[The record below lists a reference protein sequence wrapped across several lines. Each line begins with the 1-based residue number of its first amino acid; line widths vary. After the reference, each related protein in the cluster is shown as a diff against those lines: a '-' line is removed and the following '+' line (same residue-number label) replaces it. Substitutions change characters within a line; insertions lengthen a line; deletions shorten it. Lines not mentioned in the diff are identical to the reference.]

1 MAIQIKNKSKVEIG
15 VVPTHLMF
23 VGALAPDESGKL
35 PRTNSGDLKIVSGM
49 RLLCRTSPVKLN
61 NVQVTLFPGTDS
73 KDLDDM
79 FKGLRALKLQVH
91 LIMMVGGA
99 NPLNPK
105 DEDAVVEMLN
115 SGLAVAKKYKVKHVS
130 STSFE
135 EWLSGKKLKGKAFDN
150 AVKQVINVHARCYK
164 ESGLEKSSVVAWH
177 LEFLRGVEF
186 QNFTNAAKAA
196 KVVIGINKKIKK
208 KFFKLMIDA
217 AHCGDSDLSV
227 TENEKVIKELAKA
240 DALGIFHA
248 SAKTTRGCLSTD
260 DGWIG
265 ALLAAY
271 APTGKLKHVFVELFH
286 HQDPAL
292 APLRKAV
299 KGHGVDTTDGRTY
312 NKCVTDGVIEVAHRL
327 NNLAARKL
335 ITF

>member
-115 SGLAVAKKYKVKHVS
+115 SGLAVAKKYKVK
-130 STSFE
+130 FE
-135 EWLSGKKLKGKAFDN
+135 IA
-150 AVKQVINVHARCYK
+150 
-164 ESGLEKSSVVAWH
+164 
-177 LEFLRGVEF
+177 
-186 QNFTNAAKAA
+186 
-196 KVVIGINKKIKK
+196 
-208 KFFKLMIDA
+208 ID
-217 AHCGDSDLSV
+217 
-227 TENEKVIKELAKA
+227 
-240 DALGIFHA
+240 F
-248 SAKTTRGCLSTD
+248 
-260 DGWIG
+260 
-265 ALLAAY
+265 
-271 APTGKLKHVFVELFH
+271 P
-286 HQDPAL
+286 
-292 APLRKAV
+292 
-299 KGHGVDTTDGRTY
+299 
-312 NKCVTDGVIEVAHRL
+312 
-327 NNLAARKL
+327 
-335 ITF
+335 

>member
-105 DEDAVVEMLN
+105 DEDAVVRCSTPVSRWPRN
-115 SGLAVAKKYKVKHVS
+115 IKVKHVS

-150 AVKQVINVHARCYK
+150 AVKQVINLHARCYK
-164 ESGLEKSSVVAWH
+164 ESALEKSSVVAWH

-186 QNFTNAAKAA
+186 QNFHQCSQSGK
-196 KVVIGINKKIKK
+196 GGHWNK
-208 KFFKLMIDA
+208 
-217 AHCGDSDLSV
+217 
-227 TENEKVIKELAKA
+227 
-240 DALGIFHA
+240 
-248 SAKTTRGCLSTD
+248 
-260 DGWIG
+260 
-265 ALLAAY
+265 
-271 APTGKLKHVFVELFH
+271 
-286 HQDPAL
+286 
-292 APLRKAV
+292 
-299 KGHGVDTTDGRTY
+299 
-312 NKCVTDGVIEVAHRL
+312 
-327 NNLAARKL
+327 
-335 ITF
+335 

>member
-1 MAIQIKNKSKVEIG
+1 MAVQIPNKSKVELG
-15 VVPTHLMF
+15 VVPTHLKF
-23 VGALAPDESGKL
+23 VGALVPDESGKL
-35 PRTNSGDLKIVSGM
+35 PRTNSGDLKVVSGM
-49 RLLCRTSPVKLN
+49 RAVCKSSPVKIDN
-61 NVQVTLFPGTDS
+61 TQITLFPGTDA
-73 KDLDDM
+73 KDLQDLM
-79 FKGLRALKLQVH
+79 KGMKALKLKVH

-105 DEDAVVEMLN
+105 DEDAVVDMLN
-115 SGLAVAKKYKVKHVS
+115 SGLAVAKKFKVKHVS

-135 EWLSGKKLKGKAFDN
+135 EWLQGKPLKGKAFDN
-150 AVKQVINVHARCYK
+150 AVKQVVKVHARCYR
-164 ESGLEKSSVVAWH
+164 ESDLANSCIEAWH
-177 LEFLRGVEF
+177 MEFLRGVEF

-196 KVVIGINKKIKK
+196 TVVKAINQRIRS
-208 KFFKLMIDA
+208 KFFKVMIDA
-217 AHCGDSDLSV
+217 AHCGDSDLSIP
-227 TENEKVIKELAKA
+227 ENEAVIKDLAKR

-292 APLRKAV
+292 EPLRELV
-299 KGHGVDTTDGRTY
+299 DGHGVDTLDGRTY
-312 NKCVTDGVIEVAHRL
+312 NKAVVDGLVDVTRRL
-327 NNLAARKL
+327 NNLVARKIL
-335 ITF
+335 S

>member
-1 MAIQIKNKSKVEIG
+1 MEIKNKSKVKIG

-35 PRTNSGDLKIVSGM
+35 PRTRSGDLKIVSGM
-49 RLLCRTSPVKLN
+49 RLLCRTSPVKLDT
-61 NVQVTLFPGTDS
+61 VQVTLFPGTDP
-73 KDLDDM
+73 KDLQDM
-79 FKGLRALKLQVH
+79 FKGLKSLKLEVH

-105 DEDAVVEMLN
+105 DEDAVVDMLN

-150 AVKQVINVHARCYK
+150 AVQQVIKLHARCYK
-164 ESGLEKSSVVAWH
+164 ESALDKSSVEAWH

-196 KVVIGINKKIKK
+196 KVVNGINKKIKK
-208 KFFKLMIDA
+208 KFFKVMIDA
-217 AHCGDSDLSV
+217 AHCGDSELNIP
-227 TENEKVIKELAKA
+227 ENEAVIREIAEA
-240 DALGIFHA
+240 GALGIYHA

-265 ALLAAY
+265 ALLTACAK
-271 APTGKLKHVFVELFH
+271 TGDLKFVFVEIFH
-286 HQDPAL
+286 HEDPAL
-292 APLRKAV
+292 QGLRDLDS
-299 KGHGVDTTDGRTY
+299 GHGIDTRDGRSY
-312 NKCVTDGVIEVAHRL
+312 SEAVVDGVVDVARRL
-327 NNLAARKL
+327 NNLKARGIL
-335 ITF
+335 

>member
-23 VGALAPDESGKL
+23 VGALAPDESGNYPVQILVIWKSCRYAPAL
-35 PRTNSGDLKIVSGM
+35 PYFAGKIKQCSGNPFS
-49 RLLCRTSPVKLN
+49 
-61 NVQVTLFPGTDS
+61 GTDS

-150 AVKQVINVHARCYK
+150 AVKQVINVHA
-164 ESGLEKSSVVAWH
+164 
-177 LEFLRGVEF
+177 FL
-186 QNFTNAAKAA
+186 
-196 KVVIGINKKIKK
+196 
-208 KFFKLMIDA
+208 
-217 AHCGDSDLSV
+217 
-227 TENEKVIKELAKA
+227 
-240 DALGIFHA
+240 
-248 SAKTTRGCLSTD
+248 
-260 DGWIG
+260 
-265 ALLAAY
+265 
-271 APTGKLKHVFVELFH
+271 
-286 HQDPAL
+286 
-292 APLRKAV
+292 
-299 KGHGVDTTDGRTY
+299 
-312 NKCVTDGVIEVAHRL
+312 
-327 NNLAARKL
+327 
-335 ITF
+335 

>member
-61 NVQVTLFPGTDS
+61 NVQVTLFPGTDA

-115 SGLAVAKKYKVKHVS
+115 SGLAVAKK
-130 STSFE
+130 
-135 EWLSGKKLKGKAFDN
+135 
-150 AVKQVINVHARCYK
+150 I
-164 ESGLEKSSVVAWH
+164 
-177 LEFLRGVEF
+177 
-186 QNFTNAAKAA
+186 
-196 KVVIGINKKIKK
+196 
-208 KFFKLMIDA
+208 
-217 AHCGDSDLSV
+217 
-227 TENEKVIKELAKA
+227 
-240 DALGIFHA
+240 
-248 SAKTTRGCLSTD
+248 
-260 DGWIG
+260 
-265 ALLAAY
+265 
-271 APTGKLKHVFVELFH
+271 
-286 HQDPAL
+286 
-292 APLRKAV
+292 
-299 KGHGVDTTDGRTY
+299 
-312 NKCVTDGVIEVAHRL
+312 
-327 NNLAARKL
+327 
-335 ITF
+335 